1 MYVLDASAFMHGNAT
16 ILRGYTTPQVL
27 SELKSL
33 ESNAYT
39 WVIGDRVKVVSPA
52 PYFVKKVRKTL
63 KEIGEE
69 RLSEADISVL
79 ALALEKK
86 LPLVTDDYH
95 LQNVALYLGLS
106 VFDTGF
112 GVVKRVV
119 KYVWKCLGCG
129 REYPP
134 GARRC
139 AVCGGRVKPHSFV
152 ISVRD
157 DTH

>member
-1 MYVLDASAFMHGNAT
+1 M
-16 ILRGYTTPQVL
+16 
-27 SELKSL
+27 KSV

-39 WVIGDRVKVVSPA
+39 WVIGETVKVVNPS

-63 KEIGEE
+63 EEIGEK
-69 RLSEADISVL
+69 RLSDADISVL

-95 LQNVALYLGLS
+95 LQNVALYLGLT
-106 VFDTGF
+106 VLDTGF

-119 KYVWKCLGCG
+119 RYVWKCEGCG
-129 REYPP
+129 REYSP
-134 GARRC
+134 GTRRC
-139 AVCGGRVKPHSFV
+139 PVCGGRVKPYSLV